1 METVNLPS
9 FPGYSINKIG
19 EVFSPTGSRLTVD
32 SRGRVRVRI
41 GGKVSMEYLAT
52 LLADA
57 DLLRSEQHRLWAE
70 EKVDKAEKKA
80 ASADARR
87 IAAEQSLARARR
99 VNGHCLALIRRS
111 QPDRD
116 MTALTISASI

>member
-70 EKVDKAEKKA
+70 EKVDKAEKKPSA
-80 ASADARR
+80 RMPGGSLPSRALPVQGASM
-87 IAAEQSLARARR
+87 
-99 VNGHCLALIRRS
+99 V
-111 QPDRD
+111 
-116 MTALTISASI
+116 TAWP